1 MLCLPSMHI
10 IILATLQDLVTML
23 HRALRLMRVFH
34 DLSQKDLAE
43 KLDISKSYLSEIE
56 SGKKQPTLLLLD
68 RYSEAFDIPVS
79 SIMFFSEHIGE
90 KPSHK
95 KLKTAISSKILKI
108 LEFIAEGSDQS
119 YAQ

>member
-1 MLCLPSMHI
+1 MLCLPLMHI
-10 IILATLQDLVTML
+10 LLITLQDLVTML
-23 HRALRLMRVFH
+23 HKALRLMRVFH

-56 SGKKQPTLLLLD
+56 SGKKQPTLPLLE
-68 RYSEAFDIPVS
+68 RYSQVFDVPVS

-95 KLKTAISSKILKI
+95 KLRDAISSKVLKI
-108 LEFIAEGSDQS
+108 LEFIAERSDQS
-119 YAQ
+119 YV